1 MPMTITE
8 VVQAARDE
16 IAGASSVKVK
26 DRGQTVPETIRDGS
40 LRTVA
45 VRDYDAVHVM
55 VKADE
60 QHWIEITIS
69 RLEPDDAW
77 LADVDAEG
85 VEWENK
91 HHAYKPI
98 EVNGSGD
105 ITQLIHRA
113 RTTLGLPIPKGTPHP
128 SKLEAFQPDIGRH
141 AVLR

>member
-1 MPMTITE
+1 MPMTVTE

-26 DRGQTVPETIRDGS
+26 DRGQTTPEMTRDGS

-45 VRDYDAVHVM
+45 VRDYDAVHIV

-60 QHWIEITIS
+60 QRWIEITIS
-69 RLEPDDAW
+69 RLKPDDAW

-128 SKLEAFQPDIGRH
+128 SNLYAFRDDISPQ
-141 AVLR
+141 VLHR